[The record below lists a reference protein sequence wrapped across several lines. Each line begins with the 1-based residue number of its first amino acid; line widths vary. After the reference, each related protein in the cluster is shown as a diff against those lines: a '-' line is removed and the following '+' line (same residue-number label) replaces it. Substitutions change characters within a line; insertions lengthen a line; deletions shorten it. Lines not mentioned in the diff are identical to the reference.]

1 MDEGVRREMLS
12 FMPRLRRFSYGLT
25 GSRDAG
31 DDLMQATYERAIREI
46 RRWQPG
52 TRLDSWM
59 YRIARNIHLNN
70 LRAMRVR
77 GEHLAP
83 VELDHHADGER
94 VADTQIAFGAVR
106 DFMARLPEEQRSV
119 LLLVCVEGLSY
130 KEVSELLDLPL
141 GTIASR
147 LGRARM
153 ALTALMD
160 GDATL
165 QKAGQK
171 AEREAAAGGR

>member
-1 MDEGVRREMLS
+1 MDDGIRREMLS
-12 FMPRLRRFSYGLT
+12 FMPRLRRFAYGLT

-31 DDLMQATYERAIREI
+31 DDLMQTTYERAIREI
-46 RRWQPG
+46 HRWQPG

-70 LRAMRVR
+70 LRAMGVR

-83 VELDHHADGER
+83 LELDRHASVDGER
-94 VADTQIAFGAVR
+94 IAESQIAFATVR
-106 DFMARLPEEQRSV
+106 RFVARLPEEQRTI

-130 KEVSELLDLPL
+130 KEVSETLDLPL

-147 LGRARM
+147 LARARL
-153 ALTALMD
+153 ALTELMA
-160 GDATL
+160 GDESL
-165 QKAGQK
+165 DSAGQTVS
-171 AEREAAAGGR
+171 RGGR

>member
-70 LRAMRVR
+70 LRALRVR

-83 VELDHHADGER
+83 VELDHHASIDGER
-94 VADTQIAFGAVR
+94 VADSQIAFGAVR
-106 DFMARLPEEQRSV
+106 DFMSRLPEEQRSI

-153 ALTALMD
+153 ALTALME

-165 QKAGQK
+165 QRAG
-171 AEREAAAGGR
+171 REAAAGGR